1 MIIQF
6 LRSDVEPVDV
16 YGIFCM
22 REYTRE
28 GLFAGVRYLSEY
40 IVSTE
45 QALLMYKRS
54 RTLSMG
60 GGLFLFW
67 ICGLKN
73 FFGKYK
79 VPRESSCFASDTQI
93 FIHN

>member
-1 MIIQF
+1 
-6 LRSDVEPVDV
+6 
-16 YGIFCM
+16 M

-28 GLFAGVRYLSEY
+28 GLFVDVMYLSEY
-40 IVSTE
+40 IVSAE
-45 QALLMYKRS
+45 QVLLMCKRS
-54 RTLSMG
+54 HPLSMGG

-79 VPRESSCFASDTQI
+79 VPRESSCFKSDTQI
-93 FIHN
+93 FIHKTV